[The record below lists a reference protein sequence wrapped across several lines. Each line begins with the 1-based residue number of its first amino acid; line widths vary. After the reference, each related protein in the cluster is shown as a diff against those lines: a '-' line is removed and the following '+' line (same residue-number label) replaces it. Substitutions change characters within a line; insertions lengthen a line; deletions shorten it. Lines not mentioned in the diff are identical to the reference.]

1 MEPRGAAF
9 LLRLTSPVHK
19 EPRCPLVCLK
29 NQSGK
34 TTNHGAISFAF
45 RHLLP
50 LFFLKKGY
58 QTAVCTGENC
68 FFFLTDWPFLQSSFS
83 DGLSLNEGPSATEV
97 KARRGVRYPWNNKTA
112 PKTLAHGKRR

>member
-50 LFFLKKGY
+50 LWKKIRLS
-58 QTAVCTGENC
+58 NC
-68 FFFLTDWPFLQSSFS
+68 CKHWRKLLFFFLTDWPFLQSSFS

-97 KARRGVRYPWNNKTA
+97 KARGGVVKKGTRGTTK
-112 PKTLAHGKRR
+112 LHQ